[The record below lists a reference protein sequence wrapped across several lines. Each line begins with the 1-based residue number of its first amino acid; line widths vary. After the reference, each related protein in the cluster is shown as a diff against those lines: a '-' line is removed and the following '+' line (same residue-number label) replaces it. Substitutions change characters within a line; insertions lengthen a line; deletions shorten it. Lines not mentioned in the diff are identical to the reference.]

1 MKTAIITGV
10 AGQDGS
16 YLSEYLLK
24 NNYTIYGISRR
35 KSTSSGLKNLKNSL
49 NSVNF
54 NLIEGD
60 LSDSTFMS
68 RLVMEIKPHEFYNLG
83 AQSHVGHSF
92 KNPIESFRTNAESVI
107 MHLSF
112 IKDLS
117 PYTRYYQASTSEMFG
132 GTDCPASGYDESSK
146 LNPRSPYAIAKVA
159 AHHSV
164 VNYRKAYGIYAV
176 SGILFNHSSPRRGYD
191 FATRKITSTV
201 AKIKLGK
208 EEFLHMG
215 NLKAFRDEGHS
226 KDYVEAMHMMLNN
239 NKPTDYVVSTGD
251 GATIEDMLKYTC
263 NLANLNPN
271 DIYKMNKKFMRPSDV
286 PYLKGNSSKI
296 TTELGWKPRY
306 SWRELLKDMYDNDLL
321 RNT

>member
-1 MKTAIITGV
+1 MKTALITGV

-68 RLVMEIKPHEFYNLG
+68 RLIMDIKPHEFYNLG

-92 KNPIESFRTNAESVI
+92 KNPIESFRTNAEAVI

-117 PYTRYYQASTSEMFG
+117 PYTRYYQASTAEMFG
-132 GTDCPASGYDESSK
+132 GVDCPVSGYNELSR

-164 VNYRKAYGIYAV
+164 INCRNAYGIYAV
-176 SGILFNHSSPRRGYD
+176 SGILFNHSSPRRGHD
-191 FATRKITSTV
+191 FATRKITSTL

-208 EEFLHMG
+208 EKFLHMG

-239 NKPTDYVVSTGD
+239 DKPTDYVVSTGD

-263 NLANLNPN
+263 NLASLNPN

-296 TTELGWKPRY
+296 ATDLGWKPKY
-306 SWRELLKDMYDNDLL
+306 SWKELLKDMYDNDLVK
-321 RNT
+321 NS